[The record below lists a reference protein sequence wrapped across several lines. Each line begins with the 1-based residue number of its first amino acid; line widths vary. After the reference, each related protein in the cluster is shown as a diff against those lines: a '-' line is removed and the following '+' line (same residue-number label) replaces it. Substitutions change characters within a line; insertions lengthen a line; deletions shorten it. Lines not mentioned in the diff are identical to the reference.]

1 LVPISTISVFARNQL
16 LNTDRFVSTMKPLAR
31 NPAIQQAAATRITNA
46 VMDNVPI
53 EDILKDGLPTR
64 IQGFASAVTGAVRGF
79 VQTTALQV
87 VQSKQFQKIWDDAI
101 RLAHSQVARILTG
114 KTGAFQVVNGQVQLD
129 LGQALTTVKDQL
141 VNAGLTV

>member
-1 LVPISTISVFARNQL
+1 MADVAAPEAQSTKRAVPRWRRVVSMILIIVGAFLVPISTIAVFARNQL
-16 LNTDRFVSTMKPLAR
+16 LNTDRFTSTMKPLAR
-31 NPAIQQAAATRITNA
+31 NEAIQQAAATRITNA

-79 VQTTALQV
+79 VQTTTLQV

-101 RLAHSQVARILTG
+101 RLA
-114 KTGAFQVVNGQVQLD
+114 
-129 LGQALTTVKDQL
+129 
-141 VNAGLTV
+141 